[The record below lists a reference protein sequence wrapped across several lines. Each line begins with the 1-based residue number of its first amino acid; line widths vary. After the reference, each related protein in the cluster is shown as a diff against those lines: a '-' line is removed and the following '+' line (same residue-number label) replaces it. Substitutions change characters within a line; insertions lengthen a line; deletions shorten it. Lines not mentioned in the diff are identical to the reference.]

1 MQHEIIK
8 QAIAQRAG
16 RVPSAPRIAAAMA
29 GLLHALYVELELL
42 VGSQAAAALYAHAVH
57 RTRST
62 LHWTL
67 PPTSTADATT
77 LAVLHNDL
85 TTRSP
90 KDAWFAC
97 ETLLAAV
104 VDHLASLIGEPLT
117 YRLLNSAW
125 NPAAAEQTDQEKFE

>member
-16 RVPSAPRIAAAMA
+16 KAPAAASIAAAMA
-29 GLLHALYVELELL
+29 ALLQSLHAELDLL

-67 PPTSTADATT
+67 PPRSTIDATA
-77 LAVLHNDL
+77 LALLQSDL
-85 TTRSP
+85 AARSSQH
-90 KDAWFAC
+90 AYVTC
-97 ETLLAAV
+97 ETLLAAL
-104 VDHLASLIGEPLT
+104 VDHLAALIGEPLT

>member
-16 RVPSAPRIAAAMA
+16 KNPAASSIAAAMVA
-29 GLLHALYVELELL
+29 LLRSLHVELDSL
-42 VGSQAAAALYAHAVH
+42 VGSQAAAALYVHAVH
-57 RTRST
+57 RTRPV

-67 PPTSTADATT
+67 PPTSTVDANA
-77 LAVLHNDL
+77 LALLQSNL

-90 KDAWFAC
+90 RDAWLAS
-97 ETLLAAV
+97 ETLLAAL
-104 VDHLASLIGEPLT
+104 VDHLATLIGEPLT

-125 NPAAAEQTDQEKFE
+125 NRTAAVQTDQEKR

>member
-1 MQHEIIK
+1 MQHEIIGR
-8 QAIAQRAG
+8 AIAQRAG
-16 RVPSAPRIAAAMA
+16 DGPTASNIAVAMA
-29 GLLHALYVELELL
+29 ELLQLLHVELDLL
-42 VGSQAAAALYAHAVH
+42 VGSQAAAALYTHAVY

-67 PPTSTADATT
+67 PPTSTLDATA
-77 LAVLHNDL
+77 LALLQSNL

-90 KDAWFAC
+90 HDAWLAC

-104 VDHLASLIGEPLT
+104 VDHLATLIGEPLT

>member
-16 RVPSAPRIAAAMA
+16 RAPVASSIAAAMA
-29 GLLHALYVELELL
+29 VLLQSLHAELDLL
-42 VGSQAAAALYAHAVH
+42 LGSQAAAALYAHAVH

-67 PPTSTADATT
+67 PPRSTIDATA
-77 LAVLHNDL
+77 LALLQSDL
-85 TTRSP
+85 AARSSQH
-90 KDAWFAC
+90 AYMTC
-97 ETLLAAV
+97 ETLLAAL
-104 VDHLASLIGEPLT
+104 VDHLATLIGEPLT

-125 NPAAAEQTDQEKFE
+125 NPASAEQTDQEKS